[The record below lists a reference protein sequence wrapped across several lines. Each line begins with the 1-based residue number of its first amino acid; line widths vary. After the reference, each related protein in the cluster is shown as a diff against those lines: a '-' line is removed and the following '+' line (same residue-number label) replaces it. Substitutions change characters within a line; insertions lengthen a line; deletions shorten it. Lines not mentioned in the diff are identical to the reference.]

1 MTHNHHSEF
10 IRPAWGGRCFADLP
24 QTIQYWLTGRGAPG
38 LSRELLGRFDRRY
51 DKVIFFFLDA
61 FGWRFFEQFANRHP
75 LLQSV
80 IQQGQVAKLTSQFPS
95 TTAAH
100 ATAIHSGLPVG
111 QSGVF
116 EWQYYEPQL
125 DAMIAPLLFS
135 FAGSKHRD
143 TLADSG
149 IRPAELYPAQT
160 LYNQLQQH
168 NVRSF
173 LFQYKGY
180 TPSTYSDYLFRGST
194 VIPYS
199 TLPEA
204 LVNMRLMVERQP
216 GPAYFFLYYG
226 DMDSL
231 CHEYGPQSPQV
242 EAQNE
247 AMLTAL
253 ERFFVAKLAGK
264 LADTLLVITADHGQ
278 VEVDPQTTVYLNL
291 DPAFRGVER
300 FLKTN
305 RRGKI
310 LAPAGSARDFF
321 LYIHDELLDEAQ
333 AFLSERLAGKAEVW
347 RVAQL
352 LDEGYFGPPPFAA
365 NLAGRVGNLVILP
378 YAGES
383 VWWYVKDSFEQE
395 FYGHH
400 GGLTRAEM
408 EIPLCLY
415 EL

>member
-1 MTHNHHSEF
+1 MLF
-10 IRPAWGGRCFADLP
+10 
-24 QTIQYWLTGRGAPG
+24 
-38 LSRELLGRFDRRY
+38 
-51 DKVIFFFLDA
+51 DA
-61 FGWRFFEQFANRHP
+61 FGWRFFEQFADSHP
-75 LLQSV
+75 LLQRME
-80 IQQGQVAKLTSQFPS
+80 QQGKVTKLTSQFPS

-116 EWQYYEPQL
+116 EWQYYEPKL
-125 DAMIAPLLFS
+125 DDMIAPLLFS
-135 FAGSKHRD
+135 FAGSKRRD

-149 IRPAELYPAQT
+149 IRPDELYPAQT
-160 LYNQLQQH
+160 FYNQLQQQGVH
-168 NVRSF
+168 SF
-173 LFQYKGY
+173 VFQSKGY
-180 TPSTYSDYLFRGST
+180 TPSTYSDYLFRGAK
-194 VIPYS
+194 VMPYS
-199 TLPEA
+199 TLPET
-204 LVNMRLMVERQP
+204 LVNMRLLVERQP

-226 DMDSL
+226 DMDSI

-253 ERFFVAKLAGK
+253 ERFLVAKLEGK

-291 DPAFRGVER
+291 DPAFRGFER
-300 FLKTN
+300 FMKTN
-305 RRGKI
+305 RQGKI
-310 LAPAGSARDFF
+310 LAPSGSARDFF
-321 LYIHDELLDEAQ
+321 LYIHDDLLEEAQ
-333 AFLSERLAGKAEVW
+333 AFLSARLEGKAEVW
-347 RVAQL
+347 RVAQML
-352 LDEGYFGPPPFAA
+352 EEGYFGPPPFSP
-365 NLAGRVGNLVILP
+365 NLAARAGALVILP

-383 VWWYVKDSFEQE
+383 VWWYEKDRFEQD